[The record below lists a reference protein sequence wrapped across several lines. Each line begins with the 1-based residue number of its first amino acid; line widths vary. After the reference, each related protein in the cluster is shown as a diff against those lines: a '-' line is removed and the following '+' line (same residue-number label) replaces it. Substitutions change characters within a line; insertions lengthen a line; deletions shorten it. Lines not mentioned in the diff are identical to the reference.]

1 MDRFRRLYKWVS
13 DLKMNKRATPRDDQT
28 IRAPQTIGQAGW
40 LILHRTP
47 APECLF
53 VVRSQ
58 LACEKVRCVIDERCF
73 DDTIF
78 RVEKTNS
85 KVYLADVFVWQ
96 GVPVHTTL
104 SFSERQT
111 LLEGFLTTCYTSCP
125 EFEWKPLG
133 LRSRAGIQLKGYEYY
148 SDAPGDIGAFT
159 EDTRTLYTIRRTE
172 IPDVYSIDGE
182 EGYLDVPDLPT
193 SQRLLAMGEVFSL
206 YCKRQT
212 GSPDLWEIVAF
223 KDK

>member
-13 DLKMNKRATPRDDQT
+13 DLKMSKRMSPRDDQT
-28 IRAPQTIGQAGW
+28 IRAPQTSGQAGW

-47 APECLF
+47 TPECLY

-58 LACEKVRCVIDERCF
+58 LAVERVPYVIDERCF

-78 RVEKTNS
+78 RVETTKT

-96 GVPVHTTL
+96 GVPVHTTHT
-104 SFSERQT
+104 FAERQA
-111 LLEGFLTTCYTSCP
+111 LLQGFLDTCYTPCP
-125 EFEWKPLG
+125 EFEWKALS
-133 LRSRAGIQLKGYEYY
+133 LRSTATLPIKGYEYY

-159 EDTRTLYTIRRTE
+159 DDTRVLYTARRTD

-193 SQRLLAMGEVFSL
+193 SQRLLALGEVFQV
-206 YCKRQT
+206 YCRRQ
-212 GSPDLWEIVAF
+212 GDLWEIVAV